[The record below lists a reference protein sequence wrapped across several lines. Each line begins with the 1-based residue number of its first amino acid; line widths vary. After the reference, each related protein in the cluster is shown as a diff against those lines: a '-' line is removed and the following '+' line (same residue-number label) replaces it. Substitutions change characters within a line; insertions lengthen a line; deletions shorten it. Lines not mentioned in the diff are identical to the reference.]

1 MGTLRYVRVL
11 PPHPFP
17 AVAKTFYAPDLSKP
31 VCLNRAMSDKPRTG
45 IRSVHVYATDDR
57 REALLKRYRGQ
68 RVSVEF
74 ASVSEEVTA
83 HHRRPMVG
91 SVERISP
98 AR

>member
-1 MGTLRYVRVL
+1 VRVL

-57 REALLKRYRGQ
+57 REALLKRYRAA
-68 RVSVEF
+68 VF
-74 ASVSEEVTA
+74 EVKRFGA
-83 HHRRPMVG
+83 AMACG
-91 SVERISP
+91 SGG
-98 AR
+98 